1 MVYPATWAFWA
12 AIRFGWDATAIGLS
26 LAWVGLLTAIV
37 QLALTGK
44 VVARLGERRAA
55 IVGLACAAACL
66 IAYAFVT
73 EGWQVYAF
81 FLIGCLGAFAY
92 PALSGIL
99 SRMVD
104 ASRQGALQGG
114 IGSMNSVAAIAG
126 PLQIGRAHV

>member
-1 MVYPATWAFWA
+1 M
-12 AIRFGWDATAIGLS
+12 IRRPPRSTRTDTLFPYTTLFRS
-26 LAWVGLLTAIV
+26 
-37 QLALTGK
+37 
-44 VVARLGERRAA
+44 
-55 IVGLACAAACL
+55 LACAAACL

-104 ASRQGALQGG
+104 ARRPGTLQGG

-126 PLQIGRAHV
+126 HVVAAQ